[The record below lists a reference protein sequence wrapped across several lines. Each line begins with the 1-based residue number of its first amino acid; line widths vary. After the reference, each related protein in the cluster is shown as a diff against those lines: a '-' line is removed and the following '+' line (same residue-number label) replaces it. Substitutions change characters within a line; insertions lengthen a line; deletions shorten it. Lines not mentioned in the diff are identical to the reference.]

1 MDPVKD
7 SPHPKGLLPYLV
19 VTTTICGALIMV
31 LEVLGS
37 RVIGPFFGVS
47 LFIWTSLI
55 TVTLIALALGYAVGG
70 IISDRYRSPDC
81 LYAIILAAGVL
92 VLLIPA
98 LKGPVLKLCL
108 SLGLRSGAFLG
119 SVLLF
124 GPSLFFLGC
133 VSPYIVKIAVKE
145 TAHLGRTVG
154 VFYALSTVGSFLGTV
169 LTGFVLIAYFRVNTI
184 FAVIGILL
192 VAVSAVYFVLFRKK
206 WHFLLVLAVV
216 PFLAA
221 HQKAP
226 VSKVMQN
233 GTMVTEVYSRDTFY
247 GTLKVVDYTY
257 AGHRQRE
264 MIIDGLVQGG
274 VDMETRL
281 PVYEFPYFMERLPYA
296 INPNGKRC
304 LAIGLGAGIVPMWF
318 EKMGITTDVVDIN
331 PYVVE
336 AARRYFDFTTTG
348 EVVVGDAR
356 AFLATAKGKYDYV
369 ILDVFNGDATPS
381 HVLSIEALRLLK
393 ERMTGQ
399 GILTVN
405 IIGSLRSDTFMT
417 VSIIRT
423 LEQVFRTVTPYTMFS
438 PEEGEGMGNIEIL
451 AYDYPFPPLD
461 PGRVSGLP
469 THPSAQEIVTKYFGA
484 FAVLPASAP
493 FVILSDDYNPIDFY
507 DIALKEK
514 IRKNIIENTD
524 LDILI

>member
-1 MDPVKD
+1 MDPEKD

-70 IISDRYRSPDC
+70 VVSDRYRSPDY

-92 VLLIPA
+92 VLLIP
-98 LKGPVLKLCL
+98 LIKGPVLKLCL

-192 VAVSAVYFVLFRKK
+192 VALSAVYFFLFRKR
-206 WHFLLVLAVV
+206 WYFLLLLVV
-216 PFLAA
+216 IPFLAD
-221 HQKAP
+221 HQGTP

-233 GTMVTEVYSRDTFY
+233 GTTVTEVYSRDTFY
-247 GTLKVVDYTY
+247 GTVKVVDYTY

-274 VDMETRL
+274 IDMENHL
-281 PVYEFPYFMERLPYA
+281 SVYEYAYFMERLPYSL
-296 INPNGKRC
+296 NPSGKKC
-304 LAIGLGAGIVPMWF
+304 LAIGLGAGVVPMWY
-318 EKMGITTDVVDIN
+318 EKMGIKTDVVDIN
-331 PYVVE
+331 PHVVE
-336 AARRYFDFTTTG
+336 VAREYFDFTISG

-356 AFLATAKGKYDYV
+356 AFLTTGQGRYDYV
-369 ILDVFNGDATPS
+369 ILDVFTGDTTPS
-381 HVLSIEALRLLK
+381 HILSIEALRELK
-393 ERMTGQ
+393 ARMTEQ
-399 GILTVN
+399 GILAIN
-405 IIGSLRSDTFMT
+405 LIGSLKGETFMT

-423 LEQVFRTVTPYTMFS
+423 LERVFKTVIVYPIFS
-438 PEEGEGMGNIEIL
+438 PEEGEGMGNIEVL
-451 AYDYPFPPLD
+451 AYDYPFPQLD
-461 PGRVSGLP
+461 LEGVRNLP
-469 THPSAQEIVTKYFGA
+469 THPLVQDNVRMYLGKTVA
-484 FAVLPASAP
+484 FPSTAP
-493 FVILSDDYNPIDFY
+493 FVVLSDDYNPVDFY
-507 DIALKEK
+507 DLPLKE
-514 IRKNIIENTD
+514 RVRERIIEDTEW
-524 LDILI
+524 DILI